1 MVDQDHQLQKK
12 EEYAMSKDNVLAL
25 RNPGIAGEVS
35 DVLTQVLR
43 EGAQQML
50 ARAIEAEVAEF
61 LERYRLDRDQAGRAR
76 MVRNGYLPARMIQ
89 TGVGG
94 VGIKAL
100 RVRDRAGKIRFTS
113 AILPP
118 YLRRTKTIE
127 ELLPW
132 LYLKGISTGDF
143 SEALASLLGRDA
155 PGLAAATISRLKAV
169 WQDEHAQ
176 WERRDLSNKRYVY
189 WWVDGIHFGVRLEEA
204 NQCILV
210 IIGATAEG
218 KKELVVLADGFRES
232 EQSWKEVLLD
242 LRSRGLAIDP
252 RLAVGDGALGFWK
265 ALPQVFG
272 ETRVQRCWVHKS
284 ANVLNKLPKHLQP
297 RAKSDLQQ
305 IWMAHTRENARLA
318 FDLFVQT

>member
-1 MVDQDHQLQKK
+1 
-12 EEYAMSKDNVLAL
+12 MSKDNVLAL

-35 DVLTQVLR
+35 DVLTQVPR
-43 EGAQQML
+43 EGVQQMV

-94 VGIKAL
+94 VGIKAP

-143 SEALASLLGRDA
+143 QSQIGFAADLDGPHARECTLG
-155 PGLAAATISRLKAV
+155 
-169 WQDEHAQ
+169 
-176 WERRDLSNKRYVY
+176 
-189 WWVDGIHFGVRLEEA
+189 
-204 NQCILV
+204 
-210 IIGATAEG
+210 
-218 KKELVVLADGFRES
+218 
-232 EQSWKEVLLD
+232 
-242 LRSRGLAIDP
+242 LRSIRAD
-252 RLAVGDGALGFWK
+252 
-265 ALPQVFG
+265 LPAEIPEG
-272 ETRVQRCWVHKS
+272 G
-284 ANVLNKLPKHLQP
+284 
-297 RAKSDLQQ
+297 
-305 IWMAHTRENARLA
+305 
-318 FDLFVQT
+318 

>member
-100 RVRDRAGKIRFTS
+100 RVRDRAGKIRFTP

-189 WWVDGIHFGVRLEEA
+189 WWVDGIHFSV
-204 NQCILV
+204 
-210 IIGATAEG
+210 
-218 KKELVVLADGFRES
+218 
-232 EQSWKEVLLD
+232 
-242 LRSRGLAIDP
+242 
-252 RLAVGDGALGFWK
+252 
-265 ALPQVFG
+265 
-272 ETRVQRCWVHKS
+272 
-284 ANVLNKLPKHLQP
+284 
-297 RAKSDLQQ
+297 
-305 IWMAHTRENARLA
+305 
-318 FDLFVQT
+318 